1 MSVQEACNLVL
12 QVSQLNNTGKIFI
25 LKMGKQILIIDIIKK
40 LLEFKN
46 KTIDE
51 VKIREIGLNKGE
63 KIYEK
68 LHISSKRFKTLHK
81 DIFYV
86 NEPNYEERVINNFLS
101 ETKAYLKNYNKKKLT
116 IILKNLLKKE
126 LVN

>member
-40 LLEFKN
+40 LLKFKN

-51 VKIREIGLNKGE
+51 VKIRETGLNKGE
-63 KIYEK
+63 KI
-68 LHISSKRFKTLHK
+68 
-81 DIFYV
+81 
-86 NEPNYEERVINNFLS
+86 
-101 ETKAYLKNYNKKKLT
+101 
-116 IILKNLLKKE
+116 
-126 LVN
+126 